1 MCFYFTSNLRSL
13 SRLCRSL
20 RRSYQAVQQFC
31 AVSEC
36 DRHFKGFGF
45 KREPVLKVHAGNT
58 FCCKATLMEQQ
69 GREEEELYLGQ
80 IFSNASALPHRE
92 DQHVG
97 G

>member
-1 MCFYFTSNLRSL
+1 MCFDFTSILSSL
-13 SRLCRSL
+13 SRFCRSL
-20 RRSYQAVQQFC
+20 RRSYQAVQHFC
-31 AVSEC
+31 AVTEC

-45 KREPVLKVHAGNT
+45 EREPVLIVHAGNT
-58 FCCKATLMEQQ
+58 FCCKATLMEEQ
-69 GREEEELYLGQ
+69 GSEEEELYLGQ